1 SPRGTPAGVWCGT
14 SSGSGRA
21 APGSRSART
30 CSVLTRSGCSCRRLL
45 DLESGQSQHPVP
57 ALGGERRVLEVSGL
71 RGELDGA
78 REVRKAGGGGHA
90 AHHRERALVAVQPGQ
105 ERDPGLVVVGGGG
118 EDVPSQLLGGIQDA
132 ARLAHVPAVQRL
144 HGGGGGGGSGGEGA
158 QQR

>member
-1 SPRGTPAGVWCGT
+1 
-14 SSGSGRA
+14 
-21 APGSRSART
+21 
-30 CSVLTRSGCSCRRLL
+30 
-45 DLESGQSQHPVP
+45 
-57 ALGGERRVLEVSGL
+57 RVLEVSGL

-78 REVRKAGGGGHA
+78 REVRKAAGGVHP

-158 QQR
+158 QQRVGVLPAHLLAVGLGRDRAVAHDEVGEVEVIAGQHAHPL